1 MAWNGSWCVWGVG
14 VGAGSKGRD
23 IKSVVLPVEL
33 DKLKNA
39 HLSPAKSWDK
49 KAKKYRKPQ
58 KVQLE
63 VWDGIIQGF
72 FFFHLIGTK

>member
-1 MAWNGSWCVWGVG
+1 MCVWRG
-14 VGAGSKGRD
+14 GAGSKGRD

-49 KAKKYRKPQ
+49 KAEKYRKPQ

-63 VWDGIIQGF
+63 VWDGIIWF
-72 FFFHLIGTK
+72 LFVCLFVFFHLIGTK